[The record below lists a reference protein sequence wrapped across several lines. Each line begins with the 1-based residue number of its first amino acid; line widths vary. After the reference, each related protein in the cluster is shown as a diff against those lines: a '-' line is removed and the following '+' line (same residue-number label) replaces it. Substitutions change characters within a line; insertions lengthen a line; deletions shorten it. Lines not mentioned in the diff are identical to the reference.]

1 MTTEEKVQ
9 NEIRELAE
17 ILMGS
22 TSLPASIELLN
33 DFAYKCWEHG
43 ACEAQRDAV
52 CEIREHYQPC
62 R

>member
-33 DFAYKCWEHG
+33 DFAWSCWNKG
-43 ACEAQRDAV
+43 YYEAQRDAAQ
-52 CEIREHYQPC
+52 EI
-62 R
+62 